1 MTVVGF
7 ALVLL
12 AVVLAWPI
20 PEAVAAVQDRTRRT
34 ADPVAAV
41 IVWQA
46 IGIAGGFSLISAC
59 IAFALAPLVHVPGIR
74 LDDALDW
81 WRWPLLVAGIGLLV
95 LLLGSLLWEAR
106 SARLHRARHR
116 EVLSLVSEPREGT
129 PETRVIDTDHA
140 LAYSVAGGSG
150 TTVVSTGLLALLD
163 DEERDAV
170 LAHERE
176 HLRLRHDLLTLAF
189 ASWHR
194 MLPFLPATRTAL
206 EAVSAAIE
214 IMADD
219 AARRS
224 VSDRAFVRA
233 LMKVSAKQSAGSKDY
248 DPDLTDVRIARL
260 SVPVV
265 ADTTRPRV
273 RAVVYAVC
281 LVAVPPL
288 ILIGT
293 IVYS

>member
-7 ALVLL
+7 ALVIL

-20 PEAVAAVQDRTRRT
+20 PEAVAAAQDRARRT

-81 WRWPLLVAGIGLLV
+81 WRWPLLVVGIGLLA

-129 PETRVIDTDHA
+129 PETRVIDTDLA

-194 MLPFLPATRTAL
+194 MLPLLPATRTAL

-224 VSDRAFVRA
+224 VSDKAFVRA

-260 SVPVV
+260 SAPVV

>member
-1 MTVVGF
+1 MTAIGF
-7 ALVLL
+7 ALVIL

-20 PEAVAAVQDRTRRT
+20 PEAVAAAQNRSRRT

-41 IVWQA
+41 IIWQA
-46 IGIAGGFSLISAC
+46 IGVAGGFSLISAC
-59 IAFALAPLVHVPGIR
+59 IAFALAPLVHVPGVR

-81 WRWPLLVAGIGLLV
+81 WRWPLLIAGVGLLV
-95 LLLGSLLWEAR
+95 LLLGSLFWEAR

-116 EVLSLVSEPREGT
+116 EVLSLVSEPRGGA

-163 DEERDAV
+163 DDERDAV

-206 EAVSAAIE
+206 QAVSAAIE
-214 IMADD
+214 VMADD

-224 VSDRAFVRA
+224 VSDSAFIRA
-233 LMKVSAKQSAGSKDY
+233 LTKVSAKQADGSKDY

-260 SVPVV
+260 SAPVV
-265 ADTTRPRV
+265 ADTVRPRI
-273 RAVVYAVC
+273 RAVIYAVC

>member
-7 ALVLL
+7 ALVVL

-20 PEAVAAVQDRTRRT
+20 PEAVAAAQDRTRRT
-34 ADPVAAV
+34 ADPVADV

-81 WRWPLLVAGIGLLV
+81 WRWPLLVVGIGLLV

-116 EVLSLVSEPREGT
+116 EVLALVSEPREGT

>member
-7 ALVLL
+7 ALAAF

-20 PEAVAAVQDRTRRT
+20 PEAVAAAQNRSRRT

-41 IVWQA
+41 IIWQA
-46 IGIAGGFSLISAC
+46 IGVAGGFSLISAC
-59 IAFALAPLVHVPGIR
+59 IAFALAPLVHVPGIA

-81 WRWPLLVAGIGLLV
+81 WRWPLLAVGIGLLA

-116 EVLSLVSEPREGT
+116 EVLSLVSEPREGA
-129 PETRVIDTDHA
+129 PETRVIETDHA

-150 TTVVSTGLLALLD
+150 TTVVSTGLLALLE

-233 LMKVSAKQSAGSKDY
+233 LTKVSAKQAAGSKDY

-260 SVPVV
+260 SAPVA
-265 ADTTRPRV
+265 ADMIRSRV
-273 RAVVYAVC
+273 RAAVYAVC

-288 ILIGT
+288 ILVGT
-293 IVYS
+293 IIYS